1 MDRAIGETERRREKQ
16 KEYNKKNGIT
26 PESIKKNI
34 KDILGSIYERDHLE
48 IEAPEFFENGVLFGD
63 NFEKHLKDLNKKMLK
78 FAEDLDF
85 ENAAKIRDEIRRLEE
100 TSLKY
105 ADDPMFK
112 QKKLRKNRKR

>member
-1 MDRAIGETERRREKQ
+1 
-16 KEYNKKNGIT
+16 
-26 PESIKKNI
+26 
-34 KDILGSIYERDHLE
+34 
-48 IEAPEFFENGVLFGD
+48 
-63 NFEKHLKDLNKKMLK
+63 MLK

-112 QKKLRKNRKR
+112 QKKLRKTGKGKK